1 MGFFSLLRN
10 SHALY
15 AILAF
20 ILATGAGLP
29 GLNIPD
35 TDMSDI
41 ILPDG
46 FEEQLYEDAF
56 ENTADVRIMDSN
68 IMVDYDWGYGV
79 TAPVPPRAA
88 IYYKMLEA
96 YRPDVVGVQ
105 EQSKA
110 WTANFIQNLPDGYR
124 LVNPVSTYMNEKM
137 TTLIYNTDTVKLI
150 DSGDFKFKQDVDKR
164 LRRIVWGVFEVKE
177 TGKRFGVTNT
187 HLDGPNWENP
197 EECLQKLGA
206 EADEM
211 VATVNKIVKKYDC
224 PVFSTG
230 DYNTRDSNYEQ
241 TLWSETYARIAESLL
256 DTKHNCENA
265 IEGNA
270 KDYPDKI
277 KYNVYITLDMPF
289 IDHIF
294 YKGNAEIKT
303 YCLLSYTYLD
313 DLSDAFPIFVDAVL
327 K

>member
-1 MGFFSLLRN
+1 MRFFSLLRN
-10 SHALY
+10 SRALY

-20 ILATGAGLP
+20 ILAAGAGLP

-35 TDMSDI
+35 ADMSEVV
-41 ILPDG
+41 LPDG

-56 ENTADVRIMDSN
+56 ENIADVRIMDSN
-68 IMVDYDWGYGV
+68 IMVDYDWGYGE
-79 TAPVPPRAA
+79 TSPVPPRAA
-88 IYYKMLEA
+88 IFYKILEA

-124 LVNPVSTYMNEKM
+124 LINPVSTYVNEKM
-137 TTLIYNTDTVKLI
+137 TTIIYNTDTLKLI

-187 HLDGPNWENP
+187 HFDGLNSP
-197 EECLQKLGA
+197 ESINKTLA

-211 VATVNKIVKKYDC
+211 VATVNKIIKKYDC

-230 DYNTRDSNYEQ
+230 DYNTRDNNYEQ
-241 TLWSETYARIAESLL
+241 TLWSETYARITESLL

-265 IEGNA
+265 REGNA
-270 KDYPDKI
+270 KDHPDEI
-277 KYNVYITLDMPF
+277 KYNIYITLDMPF

-294 YKGNAEIKT
+294 YKGNTEIKT

-313 DLSDAFPIFVDAVL
+313 DLSDAFPIFADAVL